1 LKDFIVY
8 FSDMP
13 QTGYCTD
20 VTCNKKLTELYE
32 CHCCSWLICLKH
44 LLEHVEVSKRDKKIQ
59 LDSIRNELISIS
71 YTLELI
77 VEKKM
82 YEIET
87 EKQLINQAK
96 IIIDKS
102 EHTIEEIQLISE
114 EINQAILS
122 NRKGKRIF

>member
-1 LKDFIVY
+1 LKDFCFLNS

-20 VTCNKKLTELYE
+20 VTCNKELTELYE

-44 LLEHVEVSKRDKKIQ
+44 LLEHVEIAKRDKKEQ
-59 LDSIRNELISIS
+59 LNSLRNELVSVS

-77 VEKKM
+77 VEKKLH
-82 YEIET
+82 EIER
-87 EKQLINQAK
+87 EKELINQAK

-102 EHTIEEIQLISE
+102 GHTIEEIQLISE

-122 NRKGKRIF
+122 NRKG